1 MRNKEIPYEYQT
13 HAEQQAG
20 RKHRAEVYE
29 TRKQILPH
37 GHKDREQSLI
47 PYRNAMQKQ
56 LDAMTEACA
65 SDMAKESNADLEQI
79 VFAVINDLLG
89 EAQDCNNHHMDS
101 HTLFVLRQ
109 ASAIKEYLNRAPLDI
124 PPQA

>member
-1 MRNKEIPYEYQT
+1 MRNKEIPYDYQT
-13 HAEQQAG
+13 QTEIDAG

-29 TRKQILPH
+29 TKKQILPH
-37 GHKDREQSLI
+37 GHKDREQSLA

-65 SDMAKESNADLEQI
+65 SDASKFTDEFLKLYVEEIIKDLMR
-79 VFAVINDLLG
+79 

-109 ASAIKEYLNRAPLDI
+109 ATAIKEYLKRAPLDI
-124 PPQA
+124 PTQE